1 MSTPED
7 RPDEPSL
14 LSQVCDIVRYAPIA
28 IVLDGPGMLPK
39 LAEQGKIHVG
49 NARFLGKRAIRQ
61 AEPALRRLA
70 EGLGEQAGGL
80 LQLVGLAPPSRPGS
94 DRDGRSPAAPPTPAT
109 PSAAGTTTPSADGDG
124 VPAPTDASGD
134 AAAGNG
140 AGPGGPAGP
149 PADDL
154 AIPDY
159 DSLSASQVVNRLPGL
174 TPDELEAVR
183 RYEAAHRGRKTILN
197 KVAQLQAPA

>member
-1 MSTPED
+1 MSEPED

-28 IVLDGPGMLPK
+28 ILLDGPGMLPK
-39 LAEQGKIHVG
+39 LAEQGKVHVG
-49 NARFLGKRAIRQ
+49 NARYLGRRAVRE

-70 EGLGEQAGGL
+70 EGVGEQAGGL
-80 LQLVGLAPPSRPGS
+80 LQLVGLVPPPAPS
-94 DRDGRSPAAPPTPAT
+94 DGDHDGGRATATRRSPV
-109 PSAAGTTTPSADGDG
+109 TTTTADPG
-124 VPAPTDASGD
+124 PTSPDR
-134 AAAGNG
+134 GNG
-140 AGPGGPAGP
+140 AAPADLAPVGPAVEE
-149 PADDL
+149 L

-159 DSLSASQVVNRLPGL
+159 ESLSASHVVNRLPGL